1 MIASITYFLIVVC
14 ILLIAHAYYKK
25 YRRLQNNYFGS
36 FGRNRSKAIYCRNI
50 AILCAI
56 LCIILLTAFVL
67 NKDEFF
73 SNNIKNYPMKENSMQ
88 IDTFGITQGDGPL
101 VTEGIFYET
110 T

>member
-1 MIASITYFLIVVC
+1 MIASITYFLIVMC

-25 YRRLQNNYFGS
+25 YRRLQNNY

-73 SNNIKNYPMKENSMQ
+73 SNNLNNCPMKEKSMQ
-88 IDTFGITQGDGPL
+88 NDTFRAIQGDGPL
-101 VTEGIFYET
+101 TTEGIFYET